1 MSTDSLLRKLFCEV
15 PAEPDYPLKLKRG
28 VAEIILKAE
37 AYAGISTEDLV
48 SAAQQRVKSCPADR
62 AVAIALLSRFVNRR

>member
-28 VAEIILKAE
+28 MAERMLRDDTFDGVA
-37 AYAGISTEDLV
+37 TEDII
-48 SAAQQRVKSCPADR
+48 SYAQQRLKTCPSDR
-62 AVAIALLSRFVNRR
+62 AIAIAVLRGSF